1 MGQFSVYANRNAKSK
16 ARYPLL
22 LDVQSQLLDSLQ
34 TRLVVPLAPASQ
46 YKGKAMTTLRPSFE
60 LDQESYVM
68 LTPQMAGI
76 ARTEM
81 GVEVADL
88 SHHRQSIISA
98 IDFLI
103 AGV

>member
-1 MGQFSVYANRNAKSK
+1 MGQFSVYKNKNAASK

-22 LDVQSQLLDSLQ
+22 LDVQSQLLDSLE
-34 TRLVVPLAPASQ
+34 TRMVVPLAPASD
-46 YKGKAMTTLRPSFE
+46 YKGKAMTTLTPSFE
-60 LDQESYVM
+60 IDQGSYVM

-76 ARTEM
+76 ARKEL

-88 SHHRQSIISA
+88 SHHRLDIISA

-103 AGV
+103 TGI